1 MISIAPGQ
9 YQGQSRLFGFPP
21 GMIATNVNAPGMI
34 LPTFRGGN
42 LPPGST
48 GQPGNLVAVLGG
60 NSLFDDRNSE
70 IQMALG
76 RFNPRNAYEG
86 IGRG

>member
-1 MISIAPGQ
+1 MISIAPGQYQGQ

-48 GQPGNLVAVLGG
+48 GQPGNLVAVLGS

-70 IQMALG
+70 I
-76 RFNPRNAYEG
+76 
-86 IGRG
+86 